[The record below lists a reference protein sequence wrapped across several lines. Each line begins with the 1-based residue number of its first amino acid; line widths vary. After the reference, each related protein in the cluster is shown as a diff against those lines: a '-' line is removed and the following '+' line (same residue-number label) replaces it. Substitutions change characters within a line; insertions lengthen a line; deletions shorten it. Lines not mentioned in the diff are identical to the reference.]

1 MSHETCFWDNSDDT
15 TAFSRSIIHHFAND
29 TNLIF
34 SSKKLR
40 NIEFVINEL
49 KHLVQWLKDKMLS
62 LNKTTTELI
71 KLDHLGGNY
80 SVNLILDL
88 KVVNSNYIF
97 MLNIQKF
104 SLTKFS
110 LEVNKLT
117 FYAQN

>member
-34 SSKKLR
+34 SSKKLG